1 MKIEYSEQAFK
12 QLSKLDKPVQR
23 QIKNYMDEVA
33 ALEDPRLRG
42 RALKGTLSEL
52 WRYRSGDYRIICNIQ
67 DDKILITILRIG
79 HRKEVYKAKKK
90 PE

>member
-12 QLSKLDKPVQR
+12 QLSKLDKPVQK

-33 ALEDPRLRG
+33 ALEDPRSRG

-67 DDKILITILRIG
+67 DDKILITILRLG